1 MAKGMANRRHP
12 VSLTPLA
19 IAVIVLSAQ
28 CQAINFNHPSL
39 FNGLL
44 NQQPEIQASRH
55 YVDFHKHDKCKDKCD
70 TDTES
75 DTDSDN
81 ECSSST
87 GNLNV
92 NVNLVPPHCPQGN
105 VDADQM
111 SRLLCSA
118 LHCCTKHCGG
128 VEPTSETLCYNGVD
142 PTNTGQ
148 YYGSVGPT
156 STGQYYNSVGPTNT
170 GQYYGNVDPTNTSQ
184 YYGSVGPTSTGQ
196 YYSSV
201 GPTNTGQYYGNVGPT
216 SNGPTS
222 ITQDHCCGSQTVSPT
237 SITTCIYPTVSPTIT
252 SMYPYYPGQPTQ
264 RLGIFPNE
272 HPMPFDNGYT
282 GPHMPMYQK
291 NVATMEELT
300 TGPQIQPPIISPTGP
315 QIQPPVIEPTGPQI
329 QPPIIEPMDLQIQPP
344 IISPIGPQIQPPTP
358 QPTGSQ
364 IQPIPNPGPRIPSNE
379 DYGAIEQVGPL
390 SIQAPRSIIA
400 CATLLPED
408 SQLNKP
414 TLHPNRPELFNDA
427 TSSEASPSSIANRL
441 TQLNQELDNNRAEQ
455 AADAEFSETVGLWEQ
470 LHRPSKTT
478 GLPEL
483 LEQAAQA
490 RATSIFMPQAEKGS
504 KEGLRLD
511 PFAAGGI
518 DVYPRV
524 EQQMLGHDAPGRIS
538 DEVWAVIDSLS
549 LEERAGQM
557 AQVHVGELLDNQ
569 GNLNASAISYYID
582 TMRVGTIVDTP
593 GNAPHAQYP
602 WYSAQAL
609 ANLTDTVQQ
618 IARTRGS
625 RVPVMWAM
633 DAPRGASLIKR
644 AAMFPT
650 GTGMAATFDPQHAY
664 RMGQVAAKDARAA
677 GYSCLMGPLAD
688 IAVDKRWP
696 QTFLSFGEDPALAS
710 QMVRHTVRGLQGD
723 YKRDRARVACCPQAL
738 VAASEASDAQLLE
751 YHVPALQAAV
761 DAGTAALMAGGA
773 SINGEALSLSPFYQR
788 TLLRGALRFRG
799 VTLSDTRSSQTLRLH
814 AAADARDAAFLS
826 LNNTSLDVG
835 LQSSELAADLVRAGR
850 INDDR
855 ITESAARVLQLKRD
869 LGLFDQPFAHTRLAP
884 LVGARQ
890 DIEAAQQ
897 AVRESLT
904 LLRNSPGVLPLATR
918 DRVLFVGPHLNS
930 TALLGGGW
938 NVHAQG
944 PSEQESDRVYEGMGS
959 TVMEGVRQVA
969 GSRAPLAYHAGFRI
983 DSTELHAREMSQL
996 VRLARQADKI
1006 VVGLGESPYS
1016 GLATRS
1022 SSLSSMRLDSQQL
1035 EVVRRLHAAVPH
1047 TPLVALLVSGRP
1059 RVLDDTA
1066 DMFAAVV
1073 NAHLPGIHA
1082 GLPIAELLYGRYSP
1096 SGRQSLTY
1104 PRLDSQARST
1114 LWQSASLDYTPQWPF
1129 GFGLSYNEMSYSNLT
1144 ASSTEIRPGHP
1155 LTLQLTVHNQGRM
1168 DQREPVL
1175 LYTSHA
1181 FKTGYEPELFRLRR
1195 FTKVDVKPGAAAQV
1209 QFTLTAEELAYHIR
1223 DLSRVIDS
1231 TTLNITVNA
1240 LSLNER
1246 TISVSLRS

>member
-1 MAKGMANRRHP
+1 MAKSTANRRRHSAI
-12 VSLTPLA
+12 SLTPLA
-19 IAVIVLSAQ
+19 IAVLVLSAQ

-44 NQQPEIQASRH
+44 NQQPDIQGQQASRH
-55 YVDFHKHDKCKDKCD
+55 YVDFHKHNKHDDDDATSKHKCD
-70 TDTES
+70 TDT
-75 DTDSDN
+75 DSDSGSDD
-81 ECSSST
+81 ECNSSAST

-92 NVNLVPPHCPQGN
+92 NVNLVPPHCPSQGN

-118 LHCCTKHCGG
+118 LHCCTKHSCGS
-128 VEPTSETLCYNGVD
+128 VEPTSETLCYNGVG
-142 PTNTGQ
+142 PTGTGQ
-148 YYGSVGPT
+148 YYGSV
-156 STGQYYNSVGPTNT
+156 
-170 GQYYGNVDPTNTSQ
+170 D
-184 YYGSVGPTSTGQ
+184 
-196 YYSSV
+196 
-201 GPTNTGQYYGNVGPT
+201 PTNTGQYYGNVGPT
-216 SNGPTS
+216 NTDQYYNNVGPTNTIQS
-222 ITQDHCCGSQTVSPT
+222 HYCGSQTVAPT

-252 SMYPYYPGQPTQ
+252 SVYPYYPVQLQQQPAQ

-282 GPHMPMYQK
+282 GPYMAAYQK
-291 NVATMEELT
+291 NAVTVNEH
-300 TGPQIQPPIISPTGP
+300 PTGP
-315 QIQPPVIEPTGPQI
+315 QIQPPVITPTGPQI
-329 QPPIIEPMDLQIQPP
+329 QPPVIA
-344 IISPIGPQIQPPTP
+344 STGPQIQPM
-358 QPTGSQ
+358 
-364 IQPIPNPGPRIPSNE
+364 PNSGPRIPSTNPTTPSNE
-379 DYGAIEQVGPL
+379 EYGAIEQVGAL
-390 SIQAPRSIIA
+390 SIQTPRSIIA
-400 CATLLPED
+400 AYNNAPLPED
-408 SQLNKP
+408 RQLNEP
-414 TLHPNRPELFNDA
+414 TPIHPNRPELFNDDKI
-427 TSSEASPSSIANRL
+427 SSSNEASPSNLANRIN
-441 TQLNQELDNNRAEQ
+441 TQLDQQEQGNDRVRQGVET
-455 AADAEFSETVGLWEQ
+455 EFSETVDLWDQ
-470 LHRPSKTT
+470 LHRASKTT

-490 RATSIFMPQAEKGS
+490 RATSIFMPQTRGS
-504 KEGLRLD
+504 KDGLRLD
-511 PFAAGGI
+511 PFAAGGV

-538 DEVWAVIDSLS
+538 DDVWAVIDSLS

-557 AQVHVGELLDNQ
+557 AQVHVSELLDTQ

-664 RMGQVAAKDARAA
+664 RMGQIAAKDARAA

-688 IAVDKRWP
+688 ITVDKRWP

-738 VAASEASDAQLLE
+738 AAASDVSDAQLLE
-751 YHVPALQAAV
+751 YHMPAVQAAV

-773 SINGEALSLSPFYQR
+773 SINGEALALSPFYQR

-799 VTLSDTRSSQTLRLH
+799 VTLSDTRRSQTLRLH
-814 AAADARDAAFLS
+814 AAADAGDAAFLS

-835 LQSSELAADLVRAGR
+835 LQGSELVADLVRSGR
-850 INDDR
+850 ISDDR

-904 LLRNSPGVLPLATR
+904 LLRNAPGVLPLSAR

-938 NVHAQG
+938 NVHTQG

-969 GSRAPLAYHAGFRI
+969 GPRAPLAYHSGFRI
-983 DSTELHAREMSQL
+983 DSAELHASEMSQL

-1006 VVGLGESPYS
+1006 VVGLGEAPYS

-1022 SSLSSMRLDSQQL
+1022 SSLASMRLDSQQL
-1035 EVVRRLHAAVPH
+1035 EVVRHLHTAVPH

-1066 DMFAAVV
+1066 DMFSAVV
-1073 NAHLPGIHA
+1073 NTHLPGIHA
-1082 GLPIAELLYGRYSP
+1082 GLPIAEMLYGRFSP
-1096 SGRQSLTY
+1096 SGRQPLTY

-1114 LWQSASLDYTPQWPF
+1114 IWQSAALDYAPQWPF

-1144 ASSTEIRPGHP
+1144 ASSTELRPGRP
-1155 LTLQLTVHNQGRM
+1155 LTLQLTVHNQGRLE
-1168 DQREPVL
+1168 QREPVL
-1175 LYTSHA
+1175 LFTSHA

-1195 FTKVDVKPGAAAQV
+1195 FTKVDVKPGMAAQV
-1209 QFTLTAEELAYHIR
+1209 QFTLTAEELAYHTR
-1223 DLSRVIDS
+1223 DLSRVIDP
-1231 TTLNITVNA
+1231 TTLNITINA
-1240 LSLNER
+1240 LSPNER